1 MISTVKPKL
10 SKLINAIAKPFVR
23 IDPNILSLLGL
34 IPPIL
39 FILFMISKQ
48 YIPALFMFVGLLLD
62 TIDGAVARMTGKSSA
77 FGGFLDSSLDR
88 VSDALFIWAFALAG
102 LVRYEFVIVAMFL
115 SLFISYLRSRAELA
129 GKGNITL
136 AVGIVERPERLI
148 MLFIALLL
156 NVIWPSV
163 KIFESMNLTELTFVV
178 LIFLSF
184 VTIFQR
190 LVMAFNKLKTA

>member
-10 SKLINAIAKPFVR
+10 SKLINAIAKPFMR
-23 IDPNILSLLGL
+23 IDPNILSLLGIL
-34 IPPIL
+34 PPL
-39 FILFMISKQ
+39 FFIYFMASKL
-48 YIPALFMFVGLLLD
+48 YIPALFMFAGLFLD

-129 GKGNITL
+129 GNGKITL
-136 AVGIVERPERLI
+136 AVGIIERPERLVA
-148 MLFIALLL
+148 LFIALLL
-156 NVIWPSV
+156 NVIWPDV
-163 KIFESMNLTELTFVV
+163 QVIAGVNLSETVFII
-178 LIFLSF
+178 LIVLSF

-190 LVMAFNKLKTA
+190 LAMAYNKLKSA